1 MTSPGPIGENPHLGF
16 SWLFQKIAVNQP
28 SQDLSK
34 AYKFPHSSFGCK
46 ERSHE
51 HWVRRLLAVYLAC
64 LRVTNSSLRAPKF
77 SQALQNLQI
86 CRANHL
92 DFCES
97 TMAAAKFMQIMN
109 LNDKYTHYSCRWIF
123 HELYKLSHT
132 HMLKWEFLRS
142 IFIWKM
148 GSIMSVV
155 QDHLCIPNEKICK
168 VAREKL
174 VTPKSVWRM

>member
-1 MTSPGPIGENPHLGF
+1 MTSQGPIGENPHLGF

-97 TMAAAKFMQIMN
+97 TMAAAKFIQIMI
-109 LNDKYTHYSCRWIF
+109 LNDKYTHSDAYVMSQ
-123 HELYKLSHT
+123 YKLSHT
-132 HMLKWEFLRS
+132 HMLKWVFLWS
-142 IFIWKM
+142 SFSSEKW
-148 GSIMSVV
+148 V
-155 QDHLCIPNEKICK
+155 QLYPLYKITFVFPTRK
-168 VAREKL
+168 FVKL
-174 VTPKSVWRM
+174 LERN